1 MIEDKII
8 YFEKEG
14 NGNFPGVIEAVYD
27 YIERDKTIKNVV
39 VFAGRLK
46 SVFNLQ
52 ERLSSYRVK
61 ITVATYASGR
71 KFERVNDEKEEY
83 IVPEVTK
90 PEAKKKIL
98 EANMNYIQ
106 GGLPFEPIL
115 SCTGDNA
122 TEMIISSYGTIS
134 KGLTQCVSAAI
145 MAFENGYV
153 GEKEKIIA
161 MSGDTAIVVTPTIRR
176 EMFCGNFKIHKII
189 CKPI

>member
-14 NGNFPGVIEAVYD
+14 NKNFPEVIEAVYD
-27 YIERDKTIKNVV
+27 YIERDKAIKNVV

-46 SVFNLQ
+46 SVLNLK
-52 ERLSSYRVK
+52 ERLSQYDVK

-71 KFERVNDEKEEY
+71 KFVRVNGEKEEY
-83 IVPEVTK
+83 IIPEVTM
-90 PEAKKKIL
+90 PEAKEKIL
-98 EANMNYIQ
+98 EASMNYIQ

-122 TEMIISSYGTIS
+122 TEMIISSYETIS

-153 GEKEKIIA
+153 VENEKIIA
-161 MSGDTAIVVTPTIRR
+161 MNGDTAIVVTPTIRR

>member
-14 NGNFPGVIEAVYD
+14 NKNFPEVIEAVND
-27 YIERDKTIKNVV
+27 YIGRDKSIKNVV
-39 VFAGRLK
+39 VFAGRLN
-46 SVFNLQ
+46 SVLNLQ
-52 ERLSSYRVK
+52 EKLSQYDVK
-61 ITVATYASGR
+61 ITVTTYAAGR
-71 KFERVNDEKEEY
+71 KFTRIKNEREEH
-83 IVPEVTK
+83 IIPEVTM
-90 PEAKKKIL
+90 PEAKRKIL
-98 EANMNYIQ
+98 QENMNYIQ

-115 SCTGDNA
+115 SCTGDNG
-122 TEMIISSYGTIS
+122 TEMIISSYETIS

-153 GEKEKIIA
+153 EEDEKIIA
-161 MSGDTAIVVTPTIRR
+161 LSGDTAILVTPTIRR